1 MFTWFLWFQL
11 ELSPH
16 ILTAKVSLYLAMEKQ
31 GEEEGTMSHESVCE
45 QQHEL
50 LLLLLLLLLNI
61 HG

>member
-16 ILTAKVSLYLAMEKQ
+16 ILKAKLSLYPAMEKQ
-31 GEEEGTMSHESVCE
+31 GEEGTMSHESVCE